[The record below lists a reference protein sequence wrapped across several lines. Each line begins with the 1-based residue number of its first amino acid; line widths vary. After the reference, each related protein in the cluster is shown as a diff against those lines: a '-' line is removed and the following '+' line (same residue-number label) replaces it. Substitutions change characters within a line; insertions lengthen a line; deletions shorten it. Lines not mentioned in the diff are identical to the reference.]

1 MTTIEAR
8 SADDPAGGMGM
19 QAEAGPGRRVK
30 LETTVL
36 LLGILLVLLVVTM
49 TVGVAPP
56 G

>member
-1 MTTIEAR
+1 VTTIEAR
-8 SADDPAGGMGM
+8 GADDPGGGMGI
-19 QAEAGPGRRVK
+19 ATEVGAGRRVK
-30 LETTVL
+30 LETAVL

>member
-8 SADDPAGGMGM
+8 SAADPGGGMGM
-19 QAEAGPGRRVK
+19 QAEAGARRRVK
-30 LETTVL
+30 LETAVL
-36 LLGILLVLLVVTM
+36 LVGILLVLLVVAM